1 MSAQPRLLPWN
12 GANGQPCH
20 LVPGEEGTGHVSK
33 LADEMEAFHLHM
45 ATELVGH
52 ALDLLG
58 NPKAEVEELRFLSNR
73 MIEALRDVLRIA
85 ESRGLRLDLPEGD
98 EGNSPDQGSEAGDE

>member
-1 MSAQPRLLPWN
+1 MSVRPRLLPWN
-12 GANGQPCH
+12 GANGQPAY
-20 LVPGEEGTGHVSK
+20 LVTDEEGTGHVSK

-45 ATELVGH
+45 ASELLGH

-85 ESRGLRLDLPEGD
+85 ESRGMRLGPPQENEGD
-98 EGNSPDQGSEAGDE
+98 GPGRGSGAAG

>member
-12 GANGQPCH
+12 GMNGQPCY

-33 LADEMEAFHLHM
+33 LADEMETFHLRM
-45 ATELVGH
+45 ATELLGH
-52 ALDLLG
+52 AVELLG

-73 MIEALRDVLRIA
+73 MVEALRDVLRIA
-85 ESRGLRLDLPEGD
+85 ESRGMRLDMSKGD
-98 EGNSPDQGSEAGDE
+98 EDDGPAQGSEVGG

>member
-1 MSAQPRLLPWN
+1 MSVQPRLLPWN
-12 GANGQPCH
+12 GTNGQPCY

-33 LADEMEAFHLHM
+33 LADEMETFHLRM
-45 ATELVGH
+45 ATELLGH
-52 ALDLLG
+52 ALELLG

-85 ESRGLRLDLPEGD
+85 ESRGLRLDLPNEDKSDGQDQESRGGD
-98 EGNSPDQGSEAGDE
+98 E

>member
-1 MSAQPRLLPWN
+1 MSVRPRLLPWN
-12 GANGQPCH
+12 GANGQPAY
-20 LVPGEEGTGHVSK
+20 LVTDEEGTGHVSK
-33 LADEMEAFHLHM
+33 LADEMEGFHLRM
-45 ATELVGH
+45 ASELLGH

-85 ESRGLRLDLPEGD
+85 ESRGRRLDCSEGD
-98 EGNSPDQGSEAGDE
+98 EDDGPDQGSEAGDE